1 MCCLSFV
8 LVVAA
13 VLLALHPQRGR
24 FFNEQKWKNWQ
35 IKIAF
40 VIRTSDFSPFSFLS
54 VWPRRWLDWLCISN
68 AIMMRITNIICF
80 ILLGRK
86 QRPTINKTGERDWKQ
101 SQSGSTTSSNNGKR
115 QRTTTTTKI
124 EWMNET
130 NLTHQQLL
138 NFFWFLF
145 FVMFVQLVGSR
156 IKEKLLW
163 IELYECRGNIN
174 GNVKRREKK
183 RANRDCFVC

>member
-1 MCCLSFV
+1 MHLSSGRQILAHSLFFRYDRVVDWIGFASAMQLWCGLQTLFV
-8 LVVAA
+8 LFYSAENKD
-13 VLLALHPQRGR
+13 Q
-24 FFNEQKWKNWQ
+24 
-35 IKIAF
+35 
-40 VIRTSDFSPFSFLS
+40 
-54 VWPRRWLDWLCISN
+54 
-68 AIMMRITNIICF
+68 
-80 ILLGRK
+80 
-86 QRPTINKTGERDWKQ
+86 PTINKTGERDWKQ